1 MVNKTKIRQELN
13 HQGCFWEGRDI
24 IVYKKCVFFIAFSN
38 DISCDFESEQWDTGF
53 CNWQYDFSSKNILVR
68 VDAPSSDYS
77 IKRKWKYG
85 NFSIIII
92 LHF

>member
-1 MVNKTKIRQELN
+1 M
-13 HQGCFWEGRDI
+13 
-24 IVYKKCVFFIAFSN
+24 YFFIAFSN

-85 NFSIIII
+85 NISIIII
-92 LHF
+92 LHFKCELKTLQGGNSKKLFKENS